1 MFSGP
6 GHAPQCRLEGK
17 EGLPGELRLA
27 WTHRIWGEEC
37 VFAQKDKFAKGL
49 GVSVI
54 FSHHFRE
61 LYDGGD
67 AFPVALRA
75 VVNF

>member
-1 MFSGP
+1 MFFGL
-6 GHAPQCRLEGK
+6 GHAPQCRK
-17 EGLPGELRLA
+17 EDKKGLPGVWRRHIVGARNVILEQED
-27 WTHRIWGEEC
+27 I
-37 VFAQKDKFAKGL
+37 FAKGL

-75 VVNF
+75 VVSF

>member
-1 MFSGP
+1 MFFGLD
-6 GHAPQCRLEGK
+6 HAPQCREEDK
-17 EGLPGELRLA
+17 KGLPGVWRRHIVGA
-27 WTHRIWGEEC
+27 RN
-37 VFAQKDKFAKGL
+37 VFLEQEDIFAKGL

-54 FSHHFRE
+54 FSYHFRE

-75 VVNF
+75 VVSF